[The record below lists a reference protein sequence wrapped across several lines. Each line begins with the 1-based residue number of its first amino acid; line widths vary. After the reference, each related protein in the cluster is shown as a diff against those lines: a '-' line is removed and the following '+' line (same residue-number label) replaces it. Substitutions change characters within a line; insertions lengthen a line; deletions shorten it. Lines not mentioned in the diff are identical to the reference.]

1 MKILLMMSGS
11 IASAKATGLISL
23 WRKAG
28 HQVKVVCTQS
38 VFEFVGKATLEGLS
52 DNSVTSSVFTEDNM
66 MEHIHISRW
75 ADTIVLAPATA
86 NIINKLVAGIADD
99 IVTTS
104 WVAALELD
112 KPMYIAPAMNS
123 MMWNYPATQN
133 SIKQLQNWGV
143 NVLLPQSGELA
154 CGENGSGRL
163 MEVEDINSSIF
174 KQQKDKHVLITAGGT
189 REYIDGVR
197 YIGNLST
204 GRTGAQV
211 ADYFTAHGYQVTWL
225 GALNAIQPKLPCSKV
240 LYETFNDLSDTLK
253 ALLASEHFDTI
264 IHAAAISDF
273 SVSTI
278 KVNGQDVI
286 ASRQTKLPTSE
297 TMDLKLKKNPKLVT
311 QLLNWS
317 KNLDLKVVAFK
328 LTNTDDRNKRKQAI
342 EKLLNQEGVDYVAH
356 NDLSDIKA
364 DQHPFSLYRSEN
376 NVAQCESVSDLCWN
390 IDSQILQ
397 GLAEKKPDS
406 NSLIHGFNG

>member
-28 HQVKVVCTQS
+28 HQVKVVCTTS

-52 DNSVTSSVFTEDNM
+52 DNSVISSVFEEDNM
-66 MEHIHISRW
+66 MEHIHVSRW
-75 ADTIVLAPATA
+75 ADSIVLAPATA

-104 WVAALELD
+104 WVAALELG

-163 MEVEDINSSIF
+163 MEIEEINKTIF
-174 KQQKDKHVLITAGGT
+174 KQQKDKHILITAGGT

-204 GRTGAQV
+204 GKTGAQV
-211 ADYFTAHGYQVTWL
+211 ADYFTSHGYQVTWL
-225 GALNAIQPKLPCSKV
+225 GAINAIQPKLSCTKV
-240 LYETFNDLSDTLK
+240 TFETFNDLSDKLKTL
-253 ALLASEHFDTI
+253 LESNHYDTI

-273 SVSTI
+273 SVATI
-278 KVNGQDVI
+278 KINGQDVI

-297 TMDLKLKKNPKLVT
+297 TMELKLKKNPKLVS
-311 QLLNWS
+311 QLMSWS
-317 KNLDLKVVAFK
+317 INPDLKIVAFK
-328 LTNTDDRNKRKQAI
+328 LTNTSDKDKQKAAVM
-342 EKLLNQEGVDYVAH
+342 KLLNQGGIDYVAH
-356 NDLSDIKA
+356 NDLSKISQN
-364 DQHPFSLYRSEN
+364 QHPFTLYGNHNYMQYCKNTTYLCGNIEN
-376 NVAQCESVSDLCWN
+376 LHTISTKTPGVKL
-390 IDSQILQ
+390 L
-397 GLAEKKPDS
+397 
-406 NSLIHGFNG
+406 

>member
-28 HQVKVVCTQS
+28 HEVKVVCTKS
-38 VFEFVGKATLEGLS
+38 VFEFIGKATLEGLS
-52 DNSVTSSVFTEDNM
+52 DNSVVSSVFEEDNM
-66 MEHIHISRW
+66 MEHIHLSRW
-75 ADTIVLAPATA
+75 ADSIVLAPATA

-104 WVAALELD
+104 WVAALELG

-133 SIKQLQNWGV
+133 SIEQLQNWGV

-163 MEVEDINSSIF
+163 MEIEDINTAIF
-174 KQQKDKHVLITAGGT
+174 KKDQDKHILITAGGT

-204 GRTGAQV
+204 GKTGAQI
-211 ADYFTAHGYQVTWL
+211 ADYFTSHGYQVTWL
-225 GALNAIQPKLPCSKV
+225 GAINAIQPKLHCVKV
-240 LYETFNDLSDTLK
+240 MYETFNDLSDTLK
-253 ALLASEHFDTI
+253 KLLESNHYDTI

-278 KVNGQDVI
+278 KINGQDVI
-286 ASRQTKLPTSE
+286 ASRQTKLPTSK
-297 TMDLKLKKNPKLVT
+297 TMELKLKKNPKLVSE
-311 QLLNWS
+311 LLNWS
-317 KNLDLKVVAFK
+317 KNLELNVIAFK
-328 LTNTDDRNKRKQAI
+328 LTNTNDKAKQKDAVM
-342 EKLLNQEGVDYVAH
+342 KLLNQDGIDYVAH
-356 NDLSDIKA
+356 NDLSAITINA
-364 DQHPFSLYRSEN
+364 HPFRLYGNKKR
-376 NVAQCESVSDLCWN
+376 ALKCESVHDLCEN
-390 IDSQILQ
+390 ISKNEIILKNYSQSKETI
-397 GLAEKKPDS
+397 GL
-406 NSLIHGFNG
+406 

>member
-1 MKILLMMSGS
+1 MKIVLMMSGS

-28 HQVKVVCTQS
+28 HEVKVACTPS

-52 DNSVTSSVFTEDNM
+52 DNTVVSSVFEEDNM
-66 MEHIHISRW
+66 MEHIHLSRW
-75 ADTIVLAPATA
+75 ADKIVLAPATA

-99 IVTTS
+99 VVSTS
-104 WVAALELD
+104 WVAALELG

-163 MEVEDINSSIF
+163 MEIEDINRSIF
-174 KQQKDKHVLITAGGT
+174 KQQNDKHILITAGGT

-211 ADYFTAHGYQVTWL
+211 ADYFSSHGYQVTWL
-225 GALNAIQPKLPCSKV
+225 GAINAIQPNKPCTKV
-240 LYETFNDLSDTLK
+240 LYETFNDLSDKLKTL
-253 ALLASEHFDTI
+253 LQTNHYDTI

-273 SVSTI
+273 SVASI
-278 KVNGQDVI
+278 KVNGENII

-297 TMDLKLKKNPKLVT
+297 TMDLKLKKNPKLVS

-317 KNLDLKVVAFK
+317 KNLDLKVIAFK
-328 LTNTDDRNKRKQAI
+328 LTNTDDINKQNAAVM
-342 EKLLNQEGVDYVAH
+342 KLLKQDGIDFVAH
-356 NDLSDIKA
+356 NNLSDITVEF
-364 DQHPFSLYRSEN
+364 HPFTLYN
-376 NVAQCESVSDLCWN
+376 LGQKNIDCASVQDLCRS
-390 IDSQILQ
+390 IDSLQQTYENTKEIKIL
-397 GLAEKKPDS
+397 
-406 NSLIHGFNG
+406 

>member
-11 IASAKATGLISL
+11 IASAKTTGFISL

-28 HQVKVVCTQS
+28 HEIKVVCTRS

-52 DNSVTSSVFTEDNM
+52 DNTVVSSVFEEDNM
-66 MEHIHISRW
+66 MEHIHLSRW
-75 ADTIVLAPATA
+75 ADSIILAPATA

-104 WVAALELD
+104 WIAALELG
-112 KPMYIAPAMNS
+112 KPMYLAPAMNS
-123 MMWNYPATQN
+123 MMWDYPATQN

-143 NVLLPQSGELA
+143 NVLLPHSGELA

-163 MEVEDINSSIF
+163 MEIDDINNALF
-174 KQQKDKHVLITAGGT
+174 KTQIHKHILITAGGT

-204 GRTGAQV
+204 GKTGAQV
-211 ADYFTAHGYQVTWL
+211 ADYFTARGYQVSWL
-225 GALNAIQPKLPCSKV
+225 GAINAIQPKLPCTKV
-240 LYETFNDLSDTLK
+240 TYETFNDLSNKLKTL
-253 ALLASEHFDTI
+253 LETNHFDTI

-278 KVNGQDVI
+278 KINGQDVI

-297 TMDLKLKKNPKLVT
+297 TMELKLKKNPKLVS
-311 QLLNWS
+311 QLLDWS
-317 KNLDLKVVAFK
+317 KNLDLKVIAFK
-328 LTNTDDRNKRKQAI
+328 LTNTDDKEKQKAAVV
-342 EKLLNQEGVDYVAH
+342 KLLKQDGIDYVAH
-356 NDLSDIKA
+356 NDLSEIKA
-364 DQHPFSLYRSEN
+364 EQHPFTFYGNKKGLIKCKNIR
-376 NVAQCESVSDLCWN
+376 DLCKN
-390 IDSQILQ
+390 IETLQNDSVAVKELK
-397 GLAEKKPDS
+397 L
-406 NSLIHGFNG
+406 L

>member
-1 MKILLMMSGS
+1 MFGECCMKIVLMMSGS

-28 HQVKVVCTQS
+28 HEVKVACTPS

-52 DNSVTSSVFTEDNM
+52 DNTVVSSVFEEDNM
-66 MEHIHISRW
+66 MEHIHLSRW
-75 ADTIVLAPATA
+75 ADKIVLAPATA

-99 IVTTS
+99 VVSTS
-104 WVAALELD
+104 WVAALELG

-163 MEVEDINSSIF
+163 MEIEDINRSIF
-174 KQQKDKHVLITAGGT
+174 KQQNDKHILITAGGT

-211 ADYFTAHGYQVTWL
+211 ADYFSSHGYQVTWL
-225 GALNAIQPKLPCSKV
+225 GAINAIQPNKPCTKV
-240 LYETFNDLSDTLK
+240 LYETFNDLSDKLKTL
-253 ALLASEHFDTI
+253 LQTNHYDTI

-273 SVSTI
+273 SVASI
-278 KVNGQDVI
+278 KVNGENII

-297 TMDLKLKKNPKLVT
+297 TMDLKLKKNPKLVS

-317 KNLDLKVVAFK
+317 KNLDLKVIAFK
-328 LTNTDDRNKRKQAI
+328 LTNTDDINKQNAAVM
-342 EKLLNQEGVDYVAH
+342 KLLKQDGIDFVAH
-356 NDLSDIKA
+356 NNLSDITVEF
-364 DQHPFSLYRSEN
+364 HPFTLYN
-376 NVAQCESVSDLCWN
+376 LGQKNIDCASVQDLCRS
-390 IDSQILQ
+390 IDSLQQTYENTKEIKIL
-397 GLAEKKPDS
+397 
-406 NSLIHGFNG
+406 

>member
-28 HQVKVVCTQS
+28 HEIKVVCTQS

-52 DNSVTSSVFTEDNM
+52 DHSVVSSVFEEDNM
-66 MEHIHISRW
+66 MEHIHLSRW

-86 NIINKLVAGIADD
+86 NTINKLVAGIADD
-99 IVTTS
+99 VVTTS

-112 KPMYIAPAMNS
+112 KPLYIAPAMNS

-133 SIKQLQNWGV
+133 SIKQLQQWGV

-163 MEVEDINSSIF
+163 MEIDDINQAIF
-174 KQQKDKHVLITAGGT
+174 KKQKNKHILITAGGT

-204 GRTGAQV
+204 GKTGAQV
-211 ADYFTAHGYQVTWL
+211 ADYFTSHGYKVTWL
-225 GALNAIQPKLPCSKV
+225 GAINAIQPKLACTKET
-240 LYETFNDLSDTLK
+240 YETFNDLSEQLK
-253 ALLASEHFDTI
+253 SLLETKHFDTI

-273 SVSTI
+273 SVATI
-278 KVNGQDVI
+278 KINGQDVI

-297 TMDLKLKKNPKLVT
+297 TMELKLKKNPKLVS

-317 KNLDLKVVAFK
+317 KNLDLKVIAFK
-328 LTNTDDRNKRKQAI
+328 LTNTEDVENLKSAVM
-342 EKLLNQEGVDYVAH
+342 KLLKQEGIDFVAH

-364 DQHPFSLYRSEN
+364 EHHPFSLYTDEN
-376 NVAQCESVSDLCWN
+376 SLTQCENVADLCRN
-390 IDSQILQ
+390 IESLTLQ
-397 GLAEKKPDS
+397 ESNEKKGDS
-406 NSLIHGFNG
+406 NSVIHGFTG